1 MVIQN
6 FSPFSLCLSWIQ
18 SPCSLRL
25 DRLNM
30 TLNMPLGIVLKTPVK
45 GGISATLNSG
55 AKYEYAQT
63 TDVRYASLMEVGS
76 D

>member
-1 MVIQN
+1 
-6 FSPFSLCLSWIQ
+6 
-18 SPCSLRL
+18 
-25 DRLNM
+25 M